1 MADTHI
7 VGWKLDRGERAQLLA
22 RFPPHWPDVI
32 ADHVTLA
39 RVPRGVPLPGPV
51 QAEIVGSVDDGE
63 GLQALVVRLDGT
75 TSRPDGS
82 TYHIT
87 WSLDRARGREARQSN
102 DVLKALRWVEW
113 PEAVP
118 ISVTP
123 TSWDWPGTRIKVCAR
138 AFDIRREMRP
148 EPIMASLESDT
159 PTTGNRPHQRA

>member
-1 MADTHI
+1 VADTHI
-7 VGWKLDRGERAQLLA
+7 VGWKLDRSERAQLLA
-22 RFPPHWPDVI
+22 RFPPHWPHVI

-39 RVPRGVPLPGPV
+39 RVPRGMPPPGPV

-87 WSLDRARGREARQSN
+87 WSLDRAHGREARQSN

-118 ISVTP
+118 ISVSP
-123 TSWDWPGTRIKVCAR
+123 ASWD
-138 AFDIRREMRP
+138 
-148 EPIMASLESDT
+148 
-159 PTTGNRPHQRA
+159 